1 MKSTII
7 SNKKIYIEIIKIK
20 KLCYNIQKNKEI
32 SNQMI
37 YDTVIIGAGLSGFA
51 SALSVIKSGKKPVI
65 LSRGLG
71 NLYSSSGYIDLLGYY
86 PVTEKKP
93 LVSTVLS
100 IETLINEK
108 PHHPYSIT
116 GIKIIKESFSYFLTV
131 SKDMGLPYCG
141 SIEKNILMPTA
152 VGSLVP
158 TTLFPKTSER
168 DINSFQKIV
177 VTGIKELIDFFPAYC
192 SSNLEV
198 NLGRK
203 IDFLRVNLGLKID
216 RELNSYDI
224 ALFMEQKD
232 IRDIFIRQL
241 KSVAPGSLILV
252 PAVMGLKNWKEIL
265 SSIEETLQCKIL
277 EIPTL
282 PPSVMGYRLGEAL
295 LSYLKNKGV
304 DIIIGN
310 SVDYFK
316 SDKYIEEVGI
326 TGASGRIKKFRG
338 KSFILA
344 TGGILGEGLS
354 VYPREIKET
363 VFNLPVLNHGTSST
377 EDFFNPE
384 GQPLSYAGLSVNNNL
399 QPLDA
404 SGKIIFENLFVAG
417 ATLYGYDPFLE
428 KSGNGV
434 ALSTGYKA
442 GLMACR

>member
-1 MKSTII
+1 MV
-7 SNKKIYIEIIKIK
+7 
-20 KLCYNIQKNKEI
+20 
-32 SNQMI
+32 
-37 YDTVIIGAGLSGFA
+37 YDTVITGAGLAGCSA
-51 SALSVIKSGKKPVI
+51 ALSVIKSGKKAVI

-93 LVSTVLS
+93 VISPLLS
-100 IETLINEK
+100 LEKLIDEK

-116 GIKIIKESFSYFLTV
+116 GIDIIKEAFSSFLSI
-131 SKDMGLPYCG
+131 SSDMGLPYCG

-152 VGSLVP
+152 VGSLGP
-158 TTLFPKTSER
+158 TTIFPETAER
-168 DINSFQKIV
+168 DINSFQNIV

-192 SSNLEV
+192 ASNLE
-198 NLGRK
+198 LHLERK
-203 IDFLRVNLGLKID
+203 VDFVRVDLGLKMD

-224 ALFMEQKD
+224 ALFMEQKN
-232 IRDIFIRQL
+232 IRDMFVKQS
-241 KSVAPGSLILV
+241 KSVSPGTLILV
-252 PAVMGLKNWKEIL
+252 PAVMGVTKWKEIIT
-265 SSIEETLQCKIL
+265 SIEQNLQSKIL

-295 LSYLKNKGV
+295 LSYLKHKGV
-304 DIIIGN
+304 EIIIGN
-310 SVDYFK
+310 GVDYFK
-316 SDKYIEEVGI
+316 GDKYIEEVGI

-338 KSFILA
+338 KNFILA

-354 VYPREIKET
+354 VCPREIKET
-363 VFNLPVLNHGTSST
+363 VFNLPVVSHSPLST
-377 EDFFNPE
+377 EDFFNPD
-384 GQPLSYAGLSVNNNL
+384 GQPLSYAGVPANSNL
-399 QPLDA
+399 QPLDE
-404 SGKIIFENLFVAG
+404 SGKVIFENLFVAG

>member
-1 MKSTII
+1 M
-7 SNKKIYIEIIKIK
+7 EMIKIK

-37 YDTVIIGAGLSGFA
+37 YDAVIIGAGLAGCS
-51 SALSVIKSGKKPVI
+51 SALAVIKSGKKPVI

-86 PVTEKKP
+86 PVTERKP
-93 LVSTVLS
+93 LLSPVLS
-100 IETLINEK
+100 LQKLMDER
-108 PHHPYSIT
+108 PAHPYTIT
-116 GIKIIKESFSYFLTV
+116 GIDIIKEAFSYFLTV

-158 TTLFPKTSER
+158 TTFFPKTSE
-168 DINSFQKIV
+168 INIFDFEKIV
-177 VTGIKELIDFFPAYC
+177 VTGIRELIDFFPAYC
-192 SSNLEV
+192 ASNLEV
-198 NLGRK
+198 HRGRK
-203 IDFLRVNLGLKID
+203 IDFLRVELGLKMD

-224 ALFMEQKD
+224 ALFMEQKE
-232 IRDIFIRQL
+232 IRDIFIKQL
-241 KSVAPGSLILV
+241 KSIEKGSLILV
-252 PAVMGLKNWKEIL
+252 PAVLGVKKWKEIL
-265 SSIEETLQCKIL
+265 SHIEESLQCKIL

-304 DIIIGN
+304 NIIIGN
-310 SVDYFK
+310 GVDYFK
-316 SDKYIEEVGI
+316 GNKYIEEVGI

-354 VYPREIKET
+354 VYPQEIKET
-363 VFNLPVLNHGTSST
+363 VFNLPVLNPSPTST
-377 EDFFNPE
+377 ENFFNLE
-384 GQPLSYAGLSVNNNL
+384 GQPLSYTGVKVNNNL
-399 QPLDA
+399 QPVDT
-404 SGKIIFENLFVAG
+404 SGKIMFENLFVAG

-434 ALSTGYKA
+434 ALVTGYKA
-442 GLMACR
+442 GLMAAGEKNE